1 MAIVDFERKG
11 NSGGGG
17 GGDSEAVKY
26 TAQTLTSAQKTQART
41 NIGAADASSL
51 NGMKLWT
58 GTAAQYAQL
67 TPSNDTIYFITP

>member
-26 TAQTLTSAQKTQART
+26 TAQTLTTAQKSQARQ
-41 NIGAADASSL
+41 NIGI
-51 NGMKLWT
+51 WT

-67 TPSNDTIYFITP
+67 TPSSDTIYIITP